1 MKTDENDPSR
11 EKHLKSKTGII
22 SFREEHASL
31 QDIVGETEITSTLAG
46 GSADNGIQ
54 GTDRSV

>member
-1 MKTDENDPSR
+1 MKTGENDPSR

-54 GTDRSV
+54 SADRSV